1 MLGDRKTR
9 TCHKEPI
16 EFSIYPVYQLL
27 TRHTEKRNTRGA
39 RKSSR
44 LCARG
49 FVSPYPD
56 EGVSRKENENF
67 VGQEG
72 ETSRKRSLDRLAFGR
87 RNFETDSENRRKWLD
102 FFHGRRIRGRV
113 ERQIEFGRSFCRSA
127 RFNSRR
133 TSRWAW
139 GDEETS
145 ECEISVGRHEEL
157 GTRFLRFFPFR
168 GMFFNDRS
176 PQNTSWLLTIKTSK
190 GKHYDLI
197 RVNKCDEMEKII
209 IISRHI

>member
-1 MLGDRKTR
+1 MPLPTHVGLNRNRTSACVRVLSGRETR

-44 LCARG
+44 LCAPWLR
-49 FVSPYPD
+49 FTISWRRSVE
-56 EGVSRKENENF
+56 EGKR
-67 VGQEG
+67 VGQKG

-87 RNFETDSENRRKWLD
+87 RNFETGSENRRKWLD

-139 GDEETS
+139 RDEEK
-145 ECEISVGRHEEL
+145 RM
-157 GTRFLRFFPFR
+157 RNFR
-168 GMFFNDRS
+168 G
-176 PQNTSWLLTIKTSK
+176 QTWE
-190 GKHYDLI
+190 I
-197 RVNKCDEMEKII
+197 RDTLPAFPPVPRDVL
-209 IISRHI
+209 